1 MGARSPINGCSM
13 SFLIATRRVVSAC
26 ARRIGLSISGRES
39 PPPFARHLK
48 QFLDLKSIN
57 CVLDVGAFGGG
68 VASVLRRSGFKGTI
82 ISFEPVPSSFALLQQ
97 HMGHDPLWSG
107 HQYGLSDRSGESVI
121 NTYSHGDFNSLLVLK
136 PDAQAAYGIDPSR
149 HDRIGIQ
156 LRRLDEVLPVLL
168 ANVSAPRLFMKMD
181 TQGHDVKVMIG
192 AAGVM
197 DWIVG
202 LQSELPAVQC
212 YQGMPDMSEAL
223 QQYATYGFVPI
234 GFYPV
239 NTFHASQI
247 TPEFDVLFS
256 RYDGSLTGH

>member
-1 MGARSPINGCSM
+1 VWAFPVNGYSM

-26 ARRIGLSISGRES
+26 ARRTRFSISRRES
-39 PPPFARHLK
+39 PPPYARHLK
-48 QFLDLKSIN
+48 QFLDLKSVN
-57 CVLDVGAFGGG
+57 CVLDEGAFGGG
-68 VASVLRRSGFKGTI
+68 FASALRSSGFEGTI
-82 ISFEPVPSSFALLQQ
+82 ISFEPVPSSYVLLQQ
-97 HMGHDPLWSG
+97 RMGHDPLWSG
-107 HQYGLSDRSGESVI
+107 HQYGLSDKSGESVI

-149 HDRIGIQ
+149 HDRISIQ
-156 LRRLDEVLPVLL
+156 LRRLDEVLPALL
-168 ANVSAPRLFMKMD
+168 ANVSTPGLFVKMD
-181 TQGHDVKVMIG
+181 TQGHDVRVMMG
-192 AAGVM
+192 ATGVM

-212 YQGMPDMSEAL
+212 YQGMPGMSEAL